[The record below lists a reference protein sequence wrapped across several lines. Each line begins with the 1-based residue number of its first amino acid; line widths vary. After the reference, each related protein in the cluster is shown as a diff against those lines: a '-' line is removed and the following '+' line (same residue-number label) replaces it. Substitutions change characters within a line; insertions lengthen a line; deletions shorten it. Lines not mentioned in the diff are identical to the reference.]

1 MNINNKITF
10 KNQNKIYSIYRFSGY
25 FLSLIQPIRLD
36 ESDPN
41 SDVEYVNVTPYTNV
55 ISDRQIT
62 NTTPSPILYF
72 KNYSDINDDIIIN
85 SINTDTTIEEISFKG
100 TNPFIDL
107 NGEEL

>member
-10 KNQNKIYSIYRFSGY
+10 KNQQKIYSIYRFNGY
-25 FLSLIQPIRLD
+25 FLPLIQAISLD

-41 SDVEYVNVTPYTNV
+41 SDVEYVDVTQYTNIV
-55 ISDRQIT
+55 SDRQIT
-62 NTTPSPILYF
+62 NTTPSPTLIF
-72 KNYSDINDDIIIN
+72 INYSDINNNIIN
-85 SINTDTTIEEISFKG
+85 SINTDTIIEEISFKG